1 MTAVQLLLLVVLA
14 AASGFAVLGT
24 VVSPLRIEERVAI
37 AVVAAFVLDGIAGF
51 LLSLPLGLGPPSILF
66 APVLVAGVSLGIAR
80 LLGVSPVTVWRNSWD
95 GARGSVQIALGM
107 AGLACLAALCFSLL
121 FSRAM
126 FQDAAGDLVTGY
138 WIPDWAGH
146 LITASSFS
154 VAQNLPPQDPLMSG
168 TPLYYPFLPD
178 FSSAMLMRLGLA
190 AGPSLW
196 VPQAVLGITLVV
208 LLVSFAARLGAPRSV
223 GVIAV
228 VICFLGGG
236 LGFVGAFGDACTHG
250 GNPASQCNAQYVI
263 THPGDGVA
271 ITAST
276 LRALPG
282 LVADQPRSYDGMT
295 TAPDAG
301 TPVFADQEWYTPLFA
316 WWLPQRTL
324 VEGFDTVLAVLLL
337 LAVALGA
344 ARVPGWDLAVAGVL
358 AGMLPVIHVQS
369 LFALGIICI
378 GLALMRWRPD
388 WLVFAGAAV
397 LVALPRT
404 IQLLGAPHGL
414 LSPPAGTR
422 GSSLAG
428 CPMAL
433 GSTALPQTISVGNIL
448 AGAGD
453 VLWVPFTG
461 AFWSFWLVNLGIA
474 VPLSLAVVLALVLR
488 GLGRSLPHP
497 GLGRGAWLTDRALAA
512 IPTSLLRFFLACLP
526 VFVLANIVVFQSWDW
541 DNTKLLLYWYL
552 GVALLV
558 ATIAVRLW
566 AGIWRRLLAVVL
578 VASMVATGTLV
589 VVRLIPH
596 PSSPLLGPFVM
607 ASAVDEQL
615 ASKLDARTATDA
627 VFLIPGSGSS
637 WDDPVALL
645 TWASGGDGL
654 DRLAV
659 ELRARLRPSSG
670 GRRHRLPGLRRP
682 EPRRLPD
689 HSRHPAPL
697 PGQLRRGRPV
707 RAATGLR
714 VVGCPGAP
722 GHRVGRNHG
731 HLRRDGGDPI
741 TSPVVDAHV
750 HVIPESVA
758 GRAALADAWFGA
770 CHERGRRVAGS
781 ASCWLTSTPMPS
793 IAPWSSLG
801 RLQTLAS
808 APRRTISWPSC
819 NAGFPTGW
827 WAAG

>member
-1 MTAVQLLLLVVLA
+1 M
-14 AASGFAVLGT
+14 
-24 VVSPLRIEERVAI
+24 
-37 AVVAAFVLDGIAGF
+37 
-51 LLSLPLGLGPPSILF
+51 
-66 APVLVAGVSLGIAR
+66 
-80 LLGVSPVTVWRNSWD
+80 
-95 GARGSVQIALGM
+95 QIALGM
-107 AGLACLAALCFSLL
+107 AGLACFAALCFSLL

-196 VPQAVLGITLVV
+196 VPQVVLGIALVV

-228 VICFLGGG
+228 LICFLGGG
-236 LGFVGAFGDACTHG
+236 LGFVGAFGDACTQA
-250 GNPASQCNAQYVI
+250 GNPASQCNAEYVI

-316 WWLPQRTL
+316 WWVPQRTL
-324 VEGFDTVLAVLLL
+324 MEGFDTVLAVLLL

-344 ARVPGWDLAVAGVL
+344 ARVPGWDLALAGVL

-369 LFALGIICI
+369 LFALAIICI
-378 GLALMRWRPD
+378 GLALMRWRPA

-404 IQLLGAPHGL
+404 IQLLGAPHGAAL
-414 LSPPAGTR
+414 TANRYPWFEPGWMSE
-422 GSSLAG
+422 
-428 CPMAL
+428 AL

-453 VLWVPFTG
+453 VLRVPFTG
-461 AFWSFWLVNLGIA
+461 TFWSFWLVNLGIA

-497 GLGRGAWLTDRALAA
+497 GLGGVGRLTDRALAA
-512 IPTSLLRFFLACLP
+512 IPTPLLRFFLACLP

-552 GVALLV
+552 GVAMLV

-566 AGIWRRLLAVVL
+566 AGFWRRLLAMLL

-596 PSSPLLGPFVM
+596 PSSPLLGPFVL
-607 ASAVDEQL
+607 ASAADEQL
-615 ASKLDARTATDA
+615 ASKLDARTPTDA
-627 VFLIPGSGSS
+627 VFLTPGSGSS

-645 TWASGGDGL
+645 T
-654 DRLAV
+654 
-659 ELRARLRPSSG
+659 
-670 GRRHRLPGLRRP
+670 
-682 EPRRLPD
+682 
-689 HSRHPAPL
+689 
-697 PGQLRRGRPV
+697 GRPV
-707 RAATGLR
+707 VMGWTGWLWSYGLDYGPR
-714 VVGCPGAP
+714 QEDVDTAYQGCGTQSLDACPTVLGI
-722 GHRVGRNHG
+722 
-731 HLRRDGGDPI
+731 LRRYQV
-741 TSPVVDAHV
+741 SYVEVDQTV
-750 HVIPESVA
+750 PPQ
-758 GRAALADAWFGA
+758 
-770 CHERGRRVAGS
+770 GS
-781 ASCWLTSTPMPS
+781 AWWASQGLPVT
-793 IAPWSSLG
+793 
-801 RLQTLAS
+801 AS
-808 APRRTISWPSC
+808 AGTTVIYDVTAVTR
-819 NAGFPTGW
+819 
-827 WAAG
+827 

>member
-1 MTAVQLLLLVVLA
+1 MTAVQLLLLVVLV

-37 AVVAAFVLDGIAGF
+37 AVVAAFVLDGIAVF
-51 LLSLPLGLGPPSILF
+51 LLSLPLGLGPPSILL
-66 APVLVAGVSLGIAR
+66 APVLVAGGSLGIAR
-80 LLGVSPVTVWRNSWD
+80 LLGMSPVTVWRDSWD
-95 GARGSVQIALGM
+95 GARGSVQIAVGM
-107 AGLACLAALCFSLL
+107 AGLACFAALCFSLL

-196 VPQAVLGITLVV
+196 VPQVVLGIALVV

-236 LGFVGAFGDACTHG
+236 LGFVGAFGDACTQA
-250 GNPASQCNAQYVI
+250 GNPASQCSAQYVI
-263 THPGDGVA
+263 THPGNGVA

-378 GLALMRWRPD
+378 GLALMRWRPA
-388 WLVFAGAAV
+388 WLVFAGVAV

-404 IQLLGAPHGL
+404 IQLLGAPHGAAL
-414 LSPPAGTR
+414 TANRYPWFEPGWMSN
-422 GSSLAG
+422 
-428 CPMAL
+428 AL
-433 GSTALPQTISVGNIL
+433 GTTGLPQTISGGNIL
-448 AGAGD
+448 AGVGD
-453 VLWVPFTG
+453 VLRVPFTG
-461 AFWSFWLVNLGIA
+461 TFWSFWLVNLGIA

-497 GLGRGAWLTDRALAA
+497 GLGGVGRLTDRALAA
-512 IPTSLLRFFLACLP
+512 IPPPLLRFFLACLP

-566 AGIWRRLLAVVL
+566 AGIWRRLLAVLL

-596 PSSPLLGPFVM
+596 PSSPLLGPFVL
-607 ASAVDEQL
+607 ASAADEQL
-615 ASKLDARTATDA
+615 AGKLDARTASDA

-645 TWASGGDGL
+645 T
-654 DRLAV
+654 
-659 ELRARLRPSSG
+659 
-670 GRRHRLPGLRRP
+670 
-682 EPRRLPD
+682 
-689 HSRHPAPL
+689 
-697 PGQLRRGRPV
+697 GRPV
-707 RAATGLR
+707 VMGWTGWLWSYGLDYGPR
-714 VVGCPGAP
+714 QEDVDTAYQGCGTQSLDACPTILSI
-722 GHRVGRNHG
+722 
-731 HLRRDGGDPI
+731 LRRYRV
-741 TSPVVDAHV
+741 SYVEVDQTV
-750 HVIPESVA
+750 PPQ
-758 GRAALADAWFGA
+758 
-770 CHERGRRVAGS
+770 GS
-781 ASCWLTSTPMPS
+781 
-793 IAPWSSLG
+793 
-801 RLQTLAS
+801 
-808 APRRTISWPSC
+808 
-819 NAGFPTGW
+819 GW
-827 WAAG
+827 WAAQGLPVTASAGTTVIYDVTAVTR

>member
-1 MTAVQLLLLVVLA
+1 MTAVQLLLLVVLV

-24 VVSPLRIEERVAI
+24 VVSPLRVEERVAI
-37 AVVAAFVLDGIAGF
+37 AVVAALVLDGIAAF
-51 LLSLPLGLGPPSILF
+51 LLSLPLGLGPPSILL

-80 LLGVSPVTVWRNSWD
+80 LLGMSPVTVWRDSWD
-95 GARGSVQIALGM
+95 GARGSVQVAVGM
-107 AGLACLAALCFSLL
+107 AGLACFAALCFSLL

-196 VPQAVLGITLVV
+196 VPQVVLGIALVV

-223 GVIAV
+223 GVIAI

-236 LGFVGAFGDACTHG
+236 LGFVGAFGDACTQA

-378 GLALMRWRPD
+378 GLALMRWRPA

-404 IQLLGAPHGL
+404 IQLLGAPHGAAL
-414 LSPPAGTR
+414 TANRYPWFEPGWMSN
-422 GSSLAG
+422 
-428 CPMAL
+428 AL
-433 GSTALPQTISVGNIL
+433 GSTALPQTISGGNIL
-448 AGAGD
+448 AGVGD
-453 VLWVPFTG
+453 VLRVPLTG
-461 AFWSFWLVNLGIA
+461 TFWSFWLVNLGIA
-474 VPLSLAVVLALVLR
+474 VPLSLAVVLALVLS

-497 GLGRGAWLTDRALAA
+497 GLGGVGRLTDRALAA
-512 IPTSLLRFFLACLP
+512 IPPPLLRFFLACLS

-596 PSSPLLGPFVM
+596 PTSPLLGPFVL
-607 ASAVDEQL
+607 ASAADEQL
-615 ASKLDARTATDA
+615 AGKLDARTASNA

-645 TWASGGDGL
+645 T
-654 DRLAV
+654 
-659 ELRARLRPSSG
+659 
-670 GRRHRLPGLRRP
+670 
-682 EPRRLPD
+682 
-689 HSRHPAPL
+689 
-697 PGQLRRGRPV
+697 GRPV
-707 RAATGLR
+707 VMGWTGWLWSYGLDYGPR
-714 VVGCPGAP
+714 QEDVDTAYQGCGTQSLDACPTILSI
-722 GHRVGRNHG
+722 
-731 HLRRDGGDPI
+731 LRRYQV
-741 TSPVVDAHV
+741 SYVEVDQTV
-750 HVIPESVA
+750 PPQ
-758 GRAALADAWFGA
+758 
-770 CHERGRRVAGS
+770 GS
-781 ASCWLTSTPMPS
+781 A
-793 IAPWSSLG
+793 
-801 RLQTLAS
+801 
-808 APRRTISWPSC
+808 
-819 NAGFPTGW
+819 W
-827 WAAG
+827 WAAQGLPVTASAGSTVIYDVTAETR